1 MIDLF
6 GNSHKNLAGKIAIAC
21 WLAGSSAAMAA
32 EAVSP
37 ASVESLPG
45 ANVEGLLVLVKNYNP
60 NLAAAAL
67 DAEEAAAKV
76 YPAGALDNPMV
87 NLSRDEGF
95 RQTMLSVSQEFPLWG
110 KRGLRRSVAEATAR
124 GARDRRSGV
133 QQELEEQIKVAF
145 AQYYVADKALI

>member
-6 GNSHKNLAGKIAIAC
+6 RNSPKQTARKVALTC
-21 WLAGSSAAMAA
+21 WLAATPAMAL
-32 EAVSP
+32 EAPSP

-67 DAEEAAAKV
+67 DAAEAAAKI
-76 YPAGALDNPMV
+76 YPAGALEDPTV

-110 KRGLRRSVAEATAR
+110 KRGLRR
-124 GARDRRSGV
+124 G
-133 QQELEEQIKVAF
+133 
-145 AQYYVADKALI
+145 

>member
-6 GNSHKNLAGKIAIAC
+6 GNWRKYLAGKITLAC
-21 WLAGSSAAMAA
+21 WLIATPAMAL
-32 EAVSP
+32 EAPRP

-45 ANVEGLLVLVKNYNP
+45 ANVEGLLILVKNYNP

-95 RQTMLSVSQEFPLWG
+95 RQTMLSV
-110 KRGLRRSVAEATAR
+110 
-124 GARDRRSGV
+124 
-133 QQELEEQIKVAF
+133 
-145 AQYYVADKALI
+145 

>member
-6 GNSHKNLAGKIAIAC
+6 RNSPKQTARKVALAC
-21 WLAGSSAAMAA
+21 CLAATPAMAL
-32 EAVSP
+32 EAPSP
-37 ASVESLPG
+37 ASMETMPG

-95 RQTMLSVSQEFPLWG
+95 RQTMLSVSQEFPL
-110 KRGLRRSVAEATAR
+110 
-124 GARDRRSGV
+124 
-133 QQELEEQIKVAF
+133 
-145 AQYYVADKALI
+145 